1 MPGFSARSLVVMRLP
16 VVLFLV
22 AWIIGPAIA
31 AENESATILAKQ
43 RQAADANCKTIQ
55 TPTVAR
61 SESTNFLVFG
71 AMPETRVKALAASLE
86 KNYAAAFKALQF
98 EKDARPW
105 NGKLAVYVL
114 PDRGQFRSFVRQVE
128 KRSPDEAEQGS
139 AKARG
144 DTPHIV
150 VGPGQGKDAATPD
163 MQAGYEVAAAML
175 SARARGTTLP
185 EWLVQGF
192 SRATAA
198 HAANAA
204 PSVRKR
210 VGRQLAGR
218 LKAAEAWNDTL
229 SIDQR
234 LPLATS
240 VADFLFYG
248 KGVAK
253 PGDFLI
259 AFRPDDEKPTKTAV
273 DALEAV
279 NLNPEQFEV
288 GYLKWL
294 RANN

>member
-1 MPGFSARSLVVMRLP
+1 MRL
-16 VVLFLV
+16 LV
-22 AWIIGPAIA
+22 ALILIAGIVGPAVA
-31 AENESATILAKQ
+31 AEDEAAAILAKQ
-43 RQAADANCKTIQ
+43 RQAAEINCKTIQ

-61 SESTNFLVFG
+61 SETTNFLFFG
-71 AMPETRVKALAASLE
+71 AVPESRVKAITASLE
-86 KNYAAAFKALQF
+86 KHYAAAFKGLQF
-98 EKDARPW
+98 EKDAKPW
-105 NGKLAVYVL
+105 TGKLAVYIL

-128 KRSPDEAEQGS
+128 KRSPDDAEQS
-139 AKARG
+139 STSIRG

-150 VGPGQGKDAATPD
+150 VGPGQGKDAVTPD
-163 MQAGYEVAAAML
+163 TQAGYEVAAALL
-175 SARARGTTLP
+175 SARGRGTALP

-192 SRATAA
+192 SRATSAQ
-198 HAANAA
+198 AANIA
-204 PSVRKR
+204 PSIRKKLA
-210 VGRQLAGR
+210 RQLAGR
-218 LKAAEAWNDTL
+218 LKAADAWNDML

-253 PGDFLI
+253 PGDFLV
-259 AFRPDDEKPTKTAV
+259 AFRPDDEKPTKTAA

-279 NLNPEQFEV
+279 NLKPEQFEV